1 MRPPTPGQGPS
12 VSRPAVDVPVPGEGG
27 GGRESVLQ
35 TVLQAGDVRPGCV
48 EAPLQAG
55 VAAWVS
61 HTGVLHN
68 KSVKS
73 LQCCSKTGHQRKVVK
88 GFERV

>member
-1 MRPPTPGQGPS
+1 M
-12 VSRPAVDVPVPGEGG
+12 SRPAVDVPVPGEGG
-27 GGRESVLQ
+27 GGRQSVLQ

-68 KSVKS
+68 TSVKS
-73 LQCCSKTGHQRKVVK
+73 LQCCSKAQRLL
-88 GFERV
+88 RV

>member
-1 MRPPTPGQGPS
+1 M
-12 VSRPAVDVPVPGEGG
+12 DVPVPGEGG

-35 TVLQAGDVRPGCV
+35 TVLQARDVRPGCV

-68 KSVKS
+68 TSVKS
-73 LQCCSKTGHQRKVVK
+73 AVLQSGRAPDKGCYGFYRVLK
-88 GFERV
+88 GFEWLSD